1 MLIGSNSTPPI
12 RCPGHSFAATFC
24 HARAMIRQSKPC
36 CGKSNSLQPWRIKV
50 PKNSS
55 TTLKYPMLPYKKN
68 VRWLIDIPSCPHVWQ
83 TSKITQSTQPSLPKG
98 SWQVFLGPQM
108 MRTPMK
114 IYVFV
119 GQMSQ
124 KSILVGNLN
133 FCFNLNH
140 TEGPRRPSYR
150 RTKTPSRGSTVR
162 LGCARKLRSYDI
174 SGWNKPFN
182 LDILRETFAAK
193 AICFLGVSEKHH
205 KILNEIV
212 VLCSPN
218 HSLFLFF

>member
-1 MLIGSNSTPPI
+1 MKNQSAQKLIHYSQIPN
-12 RCPGHSFAATFC
+12 AA
-24 HARAMIRQSKPC
+24 
-36 CGKSNSLQPWRIKV
+36 LQ
-50 PKNSS
+50 
-55 TTLKYPMLPYKKN
+55 KKN

-124 KSILVGNLN
+124 KRYLGGKPQLLLQLKSRLLQPHEIPWNSNPLLEILM
-133 FCFNLNH
+133 CFELQFFSQALH

-218 HSLFLFF
+218 HSLFLFLF

>member
-68 VRWLIDIPSCPHVWQ
+68 VCWLIDIPSCPHVWQ

-98 SWQVFLGPQM
+98 SWHVFLGPQM

-124 KSILVGNLN
+124 KRYLGGKPQLLLQLKSRL
-133 FCFNLNH
+133 FFNLMKSHEIPIPSLKSSCALSCSSFPRPFIPKDQDALH
-140 TEGPRRPSYR
+140 TEGPRRPAEGRPY
-150 RTKTPSRGSTVR
+150 G
-162 LGCARKLRSYDI
+162 
-174 SGWNKPFN
+174 
-182 LDILRETFAAK
+182 
-193 AICFLGVSEKHH
+193 
-205 KILNEIV
+205 
-212 VLCSPN
+212 
-218 HSLFLFF
+218 